1 VTISKTPAENRHP
14 HAIHAASLITQSS
27 QPVRSGA
34 PKVTAKQSAVMIGRF
49 IHVCLVGGL
58 ILLVGGCG
66 RSPTG
71 GVVQVGGP
79 PKSRAGCPKITS
91 WALAPLV
98 TSVGGQIH
106 LHGAAVATTDAGT
119 GVVVEWGAVRGRIEA
134 PLPDT
139 TFTCLVGGNQAVT
152 LTASDG
158 KCDEVAT
165 FSVFCASPSCGDGR
179 LDPGE
184 QCDPPNGTTCLDGCS
199 LPCGDGLIEPG
210 EQCDPPDG
218 TTCSASCRFLNP
230 AYGN

>member
-1 VTISKTPAENRHP
+1 MARSISTARRYPPPTPGP
-14 HAIHAASLITQSS
+14 
-27 QPVRSGA
+27 GGY
-34 PKVTAKQSAVMIGRF
+34 GR
-49 IHVCLVGGL
+49 
-58 ILLVGGCG
+58 
-66 RSPTG
+66 
-71 GVVQVGGP
+71 GP
-79 PKSRAGCPKITS
+79 QGPI
-91 WALAPLV
+91 
-98 TSVGGQIH
+98 
-106 LHGAAVATTDAGT
+106 GT
-119 GVVVEWGAVRGRIEA
+119 GVVVEWGAIRGRIEA

-165 FSVFCASPSCGDGR
+165 FSVFCVSPTCGDGR

-230 AYGN
+230 AYD